1 MALSGPALASPV
13 DVSRLLEK
21 GLAGDR
27 DDTALISLETSWTW
41 QELAEDSTRLAANL
55 LDLGLKPGDR
65 AASLMPNRCAVLV
78 FYLACLK
85 AGLIATP
92 IYYRATPRGID
103 RILEASGAAVLI
115 AHRERAAD
123 LAASPAVERLP
134 QGVIGFGQ
142 GALAGARFDDFIE
155 REPET
160 DAFAQSA
167 PDDPAFLLY
176 LPDGKGGFK
185 GIAHSARG
193 LGWSLAS
200 VAAGYALQPEDIYLT
215 GTALSHYGGVV
226 QCLAAL
232 ASGSRVAIARNA
244 DAAEILPLLRAE
256 QPTLAFMLRS
266 SMVRLVRD
274 HEASAKDF
282 ASLRY
287 LACGSDQAPLSQV
300 RDFERQTGVTLHEH
314 FGMAALGPVTVHDGN
329 RGEEEEEPVTGTV
342 GQLLP
347 GVEAEIRGETGYLL
361 PAGMPGRLWLRSPS
375 RMLGHWREGAVV
387 PASSEAGWID
397 SSETMRADGTG
408 RLIFAGPK
416 QQILFREQESPALKE
431 VESVLM
437 EHPGVTGAGVVRIH
451 DLLFGETR
459 LAFVSFAESEDPPSE
474 QDLIAFVRSR
484 IGYKVP
490 EQVVAVAS
498 LPMTPDGSLDR
509 GALRQMAEND
519 LSQDAPAD

>member
-13 DVSRLLEK
+13 DVSGLLEK
-21 GLAGDR
+21 GLAGDP

-41 QELAEDSTRLAANL
+41 QELAEDSTRLAGNL

-85 AGLIATP
+85 AGLVATP
-92 IYYRATPRGID
+92 IYYRATTRGID
-103 RILEASGAAVLI
+103 RILEASGASVLI

-134 QGVIGFGQ
+134 QGVLGFGQ
-142 GALAGARFDDFIE
+142 GALAGARFDDFLE
-155 REPET
+155 KEPET
-160 DAFAQSA
+160 STFPERA
-167 PDDPAFLLY
+167 PEDPAFLLFV
-176 LPDGKGGFK
+176 PDGKGEFRGV
-185 GIAHSARG
+185 AHSVQG

-200 VAAGYALQPEDIYLT
+200 VAAGYALEPEDIYMT

-244 DAAEILPLLRAE
+244 DAAEILPLMRAE
-256 QPTLAFMLRS
+256 QPTIAFMLRS
-266 SMVRLVRD
+266 AMVRLVRD
-274 HEASAKDF
+274 HEAGAKDF

-287 LACGSDQAPLSQV
+287 LACGSDQAPLREV
-300 RDFERQTGVTLHEH
+300 RNFERQIGVNLHEH
-314 FGMAALGPVTVHDGN
+314 FGMVALGPVTVHDASLE
-329 RGEEEEEPVTGTV
+329 GEEEEVVTGTV
-342 GQLLP
+342 GQILP
-347 GVEAEIRGETGYLL
+347 GIEAEIRGETGYLL

-375 RMLGHWREGAVV
+375 RMLGTWQQDHVV
-387 PASSEAGWID
+387 PAGSEEVWID
-397 SSETMRADGTG
+397 SGETMRADSRG
-408 RLIFAGPK
+408 RLIFSGPK
-416 QQILFREQESPALKE
+416 QQILFREGESPALKE
-431 VESVLM
+431 VEAALLDC
-437 EHPGVTGAGVVRIH
+437 PGVTGAGVVRVH
-451 DLLFGETR
+451 DLLYGETR
-459 LAFVSFAESEDPPSE
+459 LAFVSLDDEEDPPSE

-498 LPMTPDGSLDR
+498 LPKVADGSPDR
-509 GALRQMAEND
+509 SALRQMAEND
-519 LSQDAPAD
+519 LSQDAPSD